1 MRDETQAIIE
11 HMAQHIEVRRPVL
24 AAFLEVTDGL
34 GMASDKD
41 IANAWAAAFYKAG
54 MTPTL
59 PEFNNLGTHRVN
71 MYEFV
76 PALQSIFWRS
86 SNG

>member
-1 MRDETQAIIE
+1 MRDETQDTIDY
-11 HMAQHIEVRRPVL
+11 MAEHIEVRKPVL

-41 IANAWAAAFYKAG
+41 IAVAWAAAFYKAG

-59 PEFNNLGTHRVN
+59 SEFNNLGTHRVN
-71 MYEFV
+71 MYELV

>member
-1 MRDETQAIIE
+1 MDESQKLIK
-11 HMAQHIEVRRPVL
+11 HMAEHIEVRKLVL
-24 AAFLEVTDGL
+24 AAFLDLTDGL

-41 IANAWAAAFYKAG
+41 IARAWAAAFYSAG

-59 PEFNNLGTHRVN
+59 HEFDNLGTHRVN

-76 PALQSIFWRS
+76 PALQSVFWS
-86 SNG
+86 GSNG